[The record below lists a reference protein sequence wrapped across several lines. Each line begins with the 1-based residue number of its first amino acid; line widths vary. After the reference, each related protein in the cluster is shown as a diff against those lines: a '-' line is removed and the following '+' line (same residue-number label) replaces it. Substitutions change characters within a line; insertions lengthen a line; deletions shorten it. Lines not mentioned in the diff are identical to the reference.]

1 MKDSHKVRE
10 LTSRVVR
17 GAISIAL
24 LAIVLFSIDS
34 VDLSAALSEVTMA
47 TLIVLFAIDV
57 LLRLLSAYRW
67 HVLFLGLNEA
77 ASLEETTRVSLVA
90 SFLGQAMPGTLGVEA
105 LRIYGLGKLVNDV
118 PAAIA
123 SVVADRVFGV
133 LSLVLVVLVG
143 LLVGHADLRQLVLV
157 PVLISLLAVMAI
169 VLFLINPRYR
179 DWLRRRMPEFVF
191 NYIPRAIPQVFRYL
205 DKYKTKSQ
213 VLSYSLVLSCVFQ
226 VLRVLLFF
234 VGALMMGESPSFVL
248 FLTLVPIVMFVA
260 LLPISIAGLGVRE
273 ASLVALFNQFGVMD
287 AAQAFV
293 LSMLVFVSG
302 ILSILPGG
310 WIYISHRQEFGQT
323 WAGDRGNDD

>member
-1 MKDSHKVRE
+1 MKNSHKARGLISHV
-10 LTSRVVR
+10 LR

-24 LAIVLFSIDS
+24 LTIVFLSIDS
-34 VDLSAALSEVTMA
+34 FDLGSALSEVTLA
-47 TLIVLFAIDV
+47 TIIVLFAIDV

-90 SFLGQAMPGTLGVEA
+90 SFLGQAMPGTIGVEA
-105 LRIYGLGKLVNDV
+105 LRIYGLGKLVNDI

-133 LSLVLVVLVG
+133 LSLVLVILAG
-143 LLVGHADLRQLVLV
+143 LLVGPADLRQLVLV
-157 PVLISLLAVMAI
+157 PVLMSLLAVMVM

-179 DWLRRRMPEFVF
+179 DWLRRHMPEIVF
-191 NYIPRAIPQVFRYL
+191 NYIPRAIPRVFRYF
-205 DKYKTKSQ
+205 DEYKSKSR

-248 FLTLVPIVMFVA
+248 FLTLVPIVMFVT

-273 ASLVALFNQFGVMD
+273 ASLVALFSQFGVMD

-293 LSMLVFVSG
+293 LSMLVFLSG
-302 ILSILPGG
+302 LLSILPGG
-310 WIYISHRQEFGQT
+310 WIYISQRQQFGPA
-323 WAGDRGNDD
+323 WAGDRGDDE